1 MVYVACSAAGGP
13 RREIGVQFP
22 PSSARRMRW
31 WMMMLVYWYKT
42 YIISAQRPALAG
54 PRRWIIKLIIYTAGT
69 PPAYRSSNRPCCDG
83 TCCKYVDHIWMKVN
97 FRYDLQFKPMTD
109 EWYPTDVFKPWQN
122 LRITIVCLG
131 GYHNGSYVV
140 HTCAYNNSLL
150 WLCGGMWYSE
160 PLK

>member
-54 PRRWIIKLIIYTAGT
+54 PRRWIIKLIIYTAAGT

-97 FRYDLQFKPMTD
+97 FRYDLQFKPMMD

-150 WLCGGMWYSE
+150 WLCGGMM
-160 PLK
+160 